1 LIESICKWLEN
12 SLIGSAVSQSTWM
25 FPAIETV
32 HVIAIAL
39 VVGSIA
45 VLDLRLLDWT
55 WRRRSITELTLD
67 VLPWTWASFAVAV
80 MSGSLLF
87 TSAAVKYA
95 SDVSFRLK
103 MLLLMLAGANMLVF
117 HLSTYRGIAGWD
129 RDMPTPRSAKVAGG
143 ASLLLWVCVVATGR
157 WIGFT
162 TQ

>member
-1 LIESICKWLEN
+1 
-12 SLIGSAVSQSTWM
+12 
-25 FPAIETV
+25 V

-45 VLDLRLLDWT
+45 VVDLRLLDWT

-67 VLPWTWASFAVAV
+67 VLPWTWASDAVAV

-95 SDVSFRLK
+95 GDVSFRLK

-117 HLSTYRGIAGWD
+117 HLCTYRGVAAWD
-129 RDMPTPRSAKVAGG
+129 RDMPTPRAAKVAGV
-143 ASLLLWVCVVATGR
+143 ASLLLWVIVVAAGR